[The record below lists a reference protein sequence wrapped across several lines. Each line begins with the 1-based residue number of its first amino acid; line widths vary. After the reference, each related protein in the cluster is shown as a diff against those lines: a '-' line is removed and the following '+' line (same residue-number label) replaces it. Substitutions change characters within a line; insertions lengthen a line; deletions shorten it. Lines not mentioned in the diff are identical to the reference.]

1 MDHSKYSK
9 GRDVQIRYK
18 NNLKELVA
26 LQKFA
31 LRHTEVGKKMMF
43 HRFVAVE
50 SILLFIAVLFAVN
63 HNRTIVLLVFLLV
76 SGLAWLFRERSVL
89 LQFKKDFK
97 RERRKND
104 TDMFEKERIMTI
116 APDGLTVEIG
126 EQRTHYTWDHVA
138 YMGKDR
144 KHVYILLTGMLHYV
158 IPLSAFSNHSPEA
171 LLEAIDTYR
180 S

>member
-1 MDHSKYSK
+1 
-9 GRDVQIRYK
+9 
-18 NNLKELVA
+18 
-26 LQKFA
+26 
-31 LRHTEVGKKMMF
+31 MMF

-63 HNRTIVLLVFLLV
+63 HDRLLVLLIFLFV

-97 RERRKND
+97 RERRKNN
-104 TDMFEKERIMTI
+104 TNMFEKERIMTI
-116 APDGLTVEIG
+116 APDGLTVDVG
-126 EQRTHYTWDHVA
+126 EQRTRYTWDQVVYA
-138 YMGKDR
+138 GKDS

-171 LLEAIDTYR
+171 LLEAIETYR
-180 S
+180 A